1 MELLIF
7 ILVIYFLITIFS
19 KKPNKNNQS
28 SSTQTEE
35 YKKSISPNKLPQI
48 KKEGIQKK
56 RTDQYKP
63 GSTEK
68 NLKLV
73 PKVILILSLGISLK
87 FVRYVARRIEIRWFV
102 VNER

>member
-28 SSTQTEE
+28 SSTQ
-35 YKKSISPNKLPQI
+35 ISPNKLPQI

-56 RTDQYKP
+56 RTYQYKP
-63 GSTEK
+63 GQHRK
-68 NLKLV
+68 K
-73 PKVILILSLGISLK
+73 PKISPESYLDPISWDK
-87 FVRYVARRIEIRWFV
+87 FEVCEVCGSENRNKV
-102 VNER
+102 VCCK